1 MFYGWYIVSAG
12 ALLMA
17 YYGWLVI
24 YGFTA
29 FVNPIAATFGWS
41 YAQISFA
48 MSIRGMETG
57 ILNPFLG
64 MAVDRWPAR
73 KLALIGVV
81 LFGLGLF
88 YLSRVTNLTMFYIGS
103 MIMALG
109 SSLAI
114 TMVPTTTIARWF
126 KRDIGKA
133 SGILATG
140 TGIGGVFIPLLVK
153 TIDMYG
159 WENALLIS
167 AVTSWVIGIPL
178 SFVFLSRPEDHG
190 MLPDGK
196 SQDDSGNDSIPMPQG
211 TNNDVKW
218 IIKTRAF
225 WYIGAAS
232 MFQMAAMNAA
242 VVHMMPCLTGV
253 GMKRSSAGLVAML
266 VPLVSLPVRIPFGML
281 ADVFKKKYVMAFSIF
296 LLGVG
301 ILLFRFIDGSSFV
314 LTLVF
319 AITLGF
325 GMGGFMPIRPPIIR
339 EYFGT
344 QSFGTIFGL
353 TSIFITIG
361 AVASPPLAGWVYD
374 TLGTYNPM
382 WLILGGLAMVGAIV
396 MLIIPPTHK
405 QSESPIR

>member
-12 ALLMA
+12 AILMA

-41 YAQISFA
+41 YAQISLA

-64 MAVDRWPAR
+64 MAVDRWPAKR
-73 KLALIGVV
+73 LALIGIV

-88 YLSRVTNLTMFYIGS
+88 YLSRVTNLAMFYIGS

-153 TIDMYG
+153 MIDKYG
-159 WENALLIS
+159 WENALLMS
-167 AVTSWVIGIPL
+167 AVSSWVIGIPL
-178 SFVFLSRPEDHG
+178 SFLFLSRPEDYG
-190 MLPDGK
+190 VLPDGK
-196 SQDDSGNDSIPMPQG
+196 SQDDSGSGSIPMAQG
-211 TNNDVKW
+211 VNNDVMSV
-218 IIKTRAF
+218 IKTRAF
-225 WYIGAAS
+225 WYIGTAS
-232 MFQMAAMNAA
+232 LFQMAAMNAA
-242 VVHMMPCLTGV
+242 VVHMMPCLTSV
-253 GMKRSSAGLVAML
+253 GMKRSSASLVAML

-301 ILLFRFIDGSSFV
+301 TLLFRFIDGSSFV
-314 LTLVF
+314 LTLAF

-325 GMGGFMPIRPPIIR
+325 GMGGFMPLRPPIIR

-361 AVASPPLAGWVYD
+361 AITSPPIAGWVYD
-374 TLGTYNPM
+374 TLGTYDPI
-382 WLILGGLAMVGAIV
+382 WLLLGGLTMVGATV
-396 MLIIPPTHK
+396 MLILPPAQIQSKPPTT
-405 QSESPIR
+405 

>member
-1 MFYGWYIVSAG
+1 
-12 ALLMA
+12 
-17 YYGWLVI
+17 
-24 YGFTA
+24 
-29 FVNPIAATFGWS
+29 
-41 YAQISFA
+41 
-48 MSIRGMETG
+48 
-57 ILNPFLG
+57 
-64 MAVDRWPAR
+64 MAVDRWPAKR
-73 KLALIGVV
+73 LALIGIV

-88 YLSRVTNLTMFYIGS
+88 YLSRVTNLAMFYIGS

-133 SGILATG
+133 SGMLATG

-153 TIDMYG
+153 MIDMYG
-159 WENALLIS
+159 WENALLMS
-167 AVTSWVIGIPL
+167 AVSSWVIGIPL
-178 SFVFLSRPEDHG
+178 SFLFLSRPEDHG

-196 SQDDSGNDSIPMPQG
+196 SQDDSGSGSIPMAQG
-211 TNNDVKW
+211 VNNDVTS

-232 MFQMAAMNAA
+232 LFQMAAMNAA
-242 VVHMMPCLTGV
+242 VVHMMPCLTSV
-253 GMKRSSAGLVAML
+253 GMKRSSASLVAML
-266 VPLVSLPVRIPFGML
+266 VPLVSLPVRLPFGML
-281 ADVFKKKYVMAFSIF
+281 ADVFKKKYVMAVSIF

-301 ILLFRFIDGSSFV
+301 TLLFRFIDGSSFA

-319 AITLGF
+319 AIALGF
-325 GMGGFMPIRPPIIR
+325 GMGGFMPLRPPIIR

-361 AVASPPLAGWVYD
+361 AVTSPPIAGWVYD
-374 TLGTYNPM
+374 TFGTYNPI
-382 WLILGGLAMVGAIV
+382 WLILGGLTMVGAMV
-396 MLIIPPTHK
+396 MLIIPPAHM
-405 QSESPIR
+405 QSNSQTDKEKS

>member
-24 YGFTA
+24 YGFTT
-29 FVNPIAATFGWS
+29 FVNPIAVTFGWS

-64 MAVDRWPAR
+64 MAVDRWPAKR
-73 KLALIGVV
+73 LALIGVV

-88 YLSRVTNLTMFYIGS
+88 YLSRVTNLAMFYIGS

-109 SSLAI
+109 SSLAF

-153 TIDMYG
+153 IIDMYG

-167 AVTSWVIGIPL
+167 AITSWVIGIPL
-178 SFVFLSRPEDHG
+178 SFIFLNRPEDHG

-196 SQDDSGNDSIPMPQG
+196 SRDDSGNGSIPMAQG
-211 TNNDVKW
+211 TNNAVKG

-232 MFQMAAMNAA
+232 LFQMAAMNG
-242 VVHMMPCLTGV
+242 VIVHMMPCLTSV
-253 GMKRSSAGLVAML
+253 GMKRSSASLVAML
-266 VPLVSLPVRIPFGML
+266 VPLVSLPVRIPFGLL

-301 ILLFRFIDGSSFV
+301 TLLFQFIDGSSFV
-314 LTLVF
+314 LILVF

-325 GMGGFMPIRPPIIR
+325 GMGGFMPLRPPIIR

-344 QSFGTIFGL
+344 QNFGTIFGL

-361 AVASPPLAGWVYD
+361 AVTSPPLAGWVYD
-374 TLGTYNPM
+374 TLGTYDPM
-382 WLILGGLAMVGAIV
+382 WSILGGLTMVGAMV
-396 MLIIPPTHK
+396 MLIIPPAHK
-405 QSESPIR
+405 Q